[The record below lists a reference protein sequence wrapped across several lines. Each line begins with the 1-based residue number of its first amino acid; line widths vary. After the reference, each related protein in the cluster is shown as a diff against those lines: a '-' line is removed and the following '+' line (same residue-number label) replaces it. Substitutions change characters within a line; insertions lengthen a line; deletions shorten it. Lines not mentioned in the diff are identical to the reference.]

1 MHHKG
6 VAMFAAKS
14 FVNDALKKKK
24 KKDLINAC
32 ARELIKRK
40 QVNRESV

>member
-14 FVNDALKKKK
+14 LVNDALKKKERF
-24 KKDLINAC
+24 DQ
-32 ARELIKRK
+32 RVRKRANK
-40 QVNRESV
+40 TQTS